1 MSLLDSASA
10 VAAAAA
16 AAAWI
21 FPHPSSITVKDS
33 LDSLSGVHR
42 SATSALTDICPADL
56 CPCMV
61 IISIDVKKNVIT
73 FLIWSRF

>member
-1 MSLLDSASA
+1 MSLLDTASA
-10 VAAAAA
+10 VAAA

-42 SATSALTDICPADL
+42 SATNAETGHLPRGPL

-61 IISIDVKKNVIT
+61 KISIDVKNVIT

>member
-1 MSLLDSASA
+1 MSLLDTVSA
-10 VAAAAA
+10 VAAAA

-42 SATSALTDICPADL
+42 SATSALTGHLPRGSL

-61 IISIDVKKNVIT
+61 KISTDVKKT
-73 FLIWSRF
+73 LLRF